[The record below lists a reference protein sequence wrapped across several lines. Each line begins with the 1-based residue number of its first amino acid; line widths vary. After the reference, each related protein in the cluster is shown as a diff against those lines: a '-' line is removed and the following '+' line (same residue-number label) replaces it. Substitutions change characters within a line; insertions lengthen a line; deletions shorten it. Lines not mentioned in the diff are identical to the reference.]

1 VLALETTLLAITEA
15 ARLSVLTQ
23 QRAAVVEAAHSP
35 VARQEIAVVQVVAVN
50 QVVTAQTV
58 ARVTRRQHLQAKEI
72 TVAVLLLLAA
82 LTLLVVVAVRVQLE
96 VLLPQIHLL
105 VAQAALA
112 LQALST
118 AHLPTTPVVV
128 EVVLGELLEQV
139 EMEVAVLA

>member
-1 VLALETTLLAITEA
+1 VNPSTAFT
-15 ARLSVLTQ
+15 
-23 QRAAVVEAAHSP
+23 
-35 VARQEIAVVQVVAVN
+35 AVN
-50 QVVTAQTV
+50 QAAIAPMA

-82 LTLLVVVAVRVQLE
+82 LILLAAGVVQVLLE

-105 VAQAALA
+105 VVQAALA

-128 EVVLGELLEQV
+128 EVVLVELLEQV
-139 EMEVAVLA
+139 EMAGAVLA

>member
-1 VLALETTLLAITEA
+1 LETTLLAITEA
-15 ARLSVLTQ
+15 ARLSMLTQ
-23 QRAAVVEAAHSP
+23 QRAVVVVAAHLRAARLEIVVVL
-35 VARQEIAVVQVVAVN
+35 VAAVN
-50 QVVTAQTV
+50 QAAIAPMA
-58 ARVTRRQHLQAKEI
+58 ARVTLHPHLQAKEI

-128 EVVLGELLEQV
+128 EVVLVELLEQV
-139 EMEVAVLA
+139 EMAGAVLA